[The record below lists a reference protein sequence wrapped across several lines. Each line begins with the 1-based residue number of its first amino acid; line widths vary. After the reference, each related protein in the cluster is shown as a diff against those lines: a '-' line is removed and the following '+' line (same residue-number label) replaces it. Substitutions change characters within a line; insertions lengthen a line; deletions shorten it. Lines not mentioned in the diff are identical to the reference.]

1 MGFREYLQLDLST
14 RHGGEAIFENCQV
27 ARHQGKQVAGLGE
40 RILPGDLPSTVR
52 QRCLMNEVTVGKQ
65 IRVTLGIGNNRRF
78 EFGQHVRAVLVV
90 GDFTKTFRLTL
101 SAVHAAGAV

>member
-1 MGFREYLQLDLST
+1 MGFREYLQFDLST
-14 RHGGEAIFENCQV
+14 AHGSEAVFENCQV
-27 ARHQGKQVAGLGE
+27 AGYQGKQVAGFGE